1 MTDWFGIA
9 SGAVSA
15 GIWTYLACFRGGF
28 WRLQQK
34 LRAGSAA
41 ATEPVTAVIPA
52 RDEAEL
58 IGDAV
63 RSLRL
68 QVFEGLFRIIIAN
81 DESTDA
87 TADVAMQSGADMVIP
102 VPPRP
107 SGWKGKLWAVAQGV
121 TAEPGEPDY
130 FLLTDADIEHDSP
143 DVLRTLVAKAREG
156 YDLVSVMVRL
166 RCESAAE
173 KLLIPAFVFFFFKL
187 YPPRWVASKADVAA
201 AAGGCMLIGR
211 DILERIGGIDLIRS
225 ALIDDCAL
233 AKRVKSTG
241 GRVWLGIS
249 DLPIRS
255 MRAYGSAA
263 EIRAMIARSA
273 FAQLNHSTLLLI
285 GTAAGMAITYLT
297 PPLLALF
304 GRAMAR
310 GLGAFAWLLS
320 AFLFLPSVRGIP
332 GASVDD
338 LRASG
343 HRRLLSGGDRGIGAP
358 LLERARR
365 RMERTRTGFTPLA
378 EPRVM

>member
-1 MTDWFGIA
+1 M
-9 SGAVSA
+9 SA

-41 ATEPVTAVIPA
+41 ATESVTAVIPA

-68 QVFEGLFRIIIAN
+68 QVFEGLFRIIVAN

-87 TADVAMQSGADMVIP
+87 TADVAMQSVADMVIS

-107 SGWKGKLWAVAQGV
+107 SGWKGKLWTVAQGV
-121 TAEPGEPDY
+121 GAEPGEPDY
-130 FLLTDADIEHDSP
+130 FLLTDADIEYDSP

-166 RCESAAE
+166 RCESSAE

-187 YPPRWVASKADVAA
+187 YPPRWVSLKPDVAA
-201 AAGGCMLIGR
+201 AAGGCMLIRR
-211 DILERIGGIDLIRS
+211 DMLERIGGIDSICS

-297 PPLLALF
+297 PPLLVLF
-304 GRAMAR
+304 GRGMAR
-310 GLGAFAWLLS
+310 DLGAFAWLLS
-320 AFLFLPSVRGIP
+320 AFIFFPSVR
-332 GASVDD
+332 AY
-338 LRASG
+338 R
-343 HRRLLSGGDRGIGAP
+343 AP
-358 LLERARR
+358 LWTIFALPGIAAFYLVATVESALRYWSGRGG
-365 RMERTRTGFTPLA
+365 EWKG
-378 EPRVM
+378 RVQDSLRSQSRE